1 MIITIFGGFYAY
13 KRFYK
18 RRSRNVSAHFNNSR
32 STLDG
37 SRIKMCKLD
46 ESIVITP
53 NDSNYSL
60 NKLVSK

>member
-1 MIITIFGGFYAY
+1 MIITIFGGFHVY

-18 RRSRNVSAHFNNSR
+18 RRSRNVSAHFKNSR

-37 SRIKMCKLD
+37 SRIKMCNQD